1 MHRHALTSF
10 ARRLLIA
17 AAVFPL
23 PSVALAQSSAADGTD
38 PQSFFVLNNPGDP
51 AFNQLLGINNA
62 RVIVGYFGDGA
73 VVLNNGYV
81 LVPKNHYSV
90 ENFTNLPSGDFAS
103 QTQAIGINTRRFPDI
118 VGFYTDNAT
127 GFTHGFLDS
136 NGVQS
141 PIDDPAGSPPNVTTP
156 VQNLLGIN
164 NFDKAAGFW
173 TDNDGHE
180 HGFVVQIDPQSP
192 SSSTFIEIPPTTF
205 AGAVATQASDITN
218 NNLVCGFWTDAQD
231 NNHGFF
237 GFLGQKF
244 SSFKVRI
251 NNVAAASTSPFGCN
265 DDGEI
270 VGSFTD
276 KAGNVHG
283 FIFLGGKFF
292 QFDAIGSSQ
301 TPAFGVMGTLINGVN
316 DRGDIV
322 GFFSDGKNV
331 NGFVN
336 FALGDRGAY
345 VGLSFALLVGATS
358 ADQGFGLYHPTW
370 RWNRRSSTL
379 QAALQGDRQWARLG
393 RNPDTAAG
401 AALVLSATSLRLRV
415 KQGIST

>member
-1 MHRHALTSF
+1 MFSISAGSNPAYQVLAGF

-17 AAVFPL
+17 MAVFPL
-23 PSVALAQSSAADGTD
+23 PSVALAQSSGADKTGD
-38 PQSFFVLNNPGDP
+38 QSFFVLNNPGDP
-51 AFNQLLGINNA
+51 AFNQLLGINDG
-62 RVIVGYFGDGA
+62 RVIVGYFGDGT
-73 VVLNNGYV
+73 VIPNNGYV

-90 ENFTNLPSGDFAS
+90 ENFTNLPSPDVAS

-136 NGVQS
+136 KGVQS
-141 PIDDPAGSPPNVTTP
+141 PIDDPAGSPPNIAAP

-180 HGFVVQIDPQSP
+180 HGFVVKLNTQSP

-218 NNLVCGFWTDAQD
+218 NDLVCGFWTDANG

-237 GFLGQKF
+237 GRLGHMFFTFNVK
-244 SSFKVRI
+244 I
-251 NNVAAASTSPFGCN
+251 NDATATSTSPFGCN
-265 DDGEI
+265 DKGEI

-276 KAGNVHG
+276 SNGNVHG
-283 FIFLGGKFF
+283 FIFADDRFF
-292 QFDAIGSSQ
+292 QFDAPGSSQ
-301 TPAFGVMGTLINGVN
+301 TAAFGVMGTFINGVN

-322 GFFSDGKNV
+322 GFFSDGTKV

-336 FALGDRGAY
+336 FAPSRDD
-345 VGLSFALLVGATS
+345 
-358 ADQGFGLYHPTW
+358 DQ
-370 RWNRRSSTL
+370 N
-379 QAALQGDRQWARLG
+379 
-393 RNPDTAAG
+393 
-401 AALVLSATSLRLRV
+401 
-415 KQGIST
+415 